1 MSKSRILV
9 VDDDSSL
16 RRVMKMQL
24 EEAGYEVS
32 LAADGE
38 QGYAMLRELQPALV
52 ITDLRM
58 PVSGLTLL
66 GRIASEEIQTTVIV
80 ITAFGTVETAVE
92 AMKMGAYD
100 YVTKPLDFDALVLMV
115 HRAMER
121 QKLLEEVR
129 SLRSELDRRYGFEA
143 IVGRAKNFLRV
154 LNQAA
159 RVSPHDTTVLVLG
172 ETGTGKELIARAI
185 HHNSRRRNRAF
196 VAISCGAIPKDLVES
211 ELFGYAR
218 GAFTGALANKP
229 GLIEAADG
237 GTLFLD
243 EVGEL
248 PLDAQVKLLR
258 VLQQGELQKIGATA
272 PVPVDVRVVAATHRN
287 LAAMV
292 EDGTFRE
299 DLYYRL
305 AVVPLQIPPLRERRG
320 DIPEL
325 IQALFKRAKERHGL
339 LDARLSSAVMQRLS
353 AYRWPGNVR
362 QLENVLERV
371 LVLAGSDLI
380 TEEDLP
386 EELQRTKAGAGS
398 LWLDL
403 PEEGLSLE
411 SIERELIGRAL
422 ERFAGNQTRAAQYLD
437 ISRRTLIY
445 RMEKHGLTTEATT
458 PEDGSKS
465 AGEPVG

>member
-1 MSKSRILV
+1 MSRARILV
-9 VDDDSSL
+9 VDDDASL

-32 LAADGE
+32 LASDGD
-38 QGYAMLRELQPALV
+38 QGYTMLRELEPTLV

-58 PVSGLTLL
+58 PTSGMALLT
-66 GRIASEEIQTTVIV
+66 RIASEEIQTTVIV

-92 AMKMGAYD
+92 AMKLGAYD

-129 SLRSELDRRYGFEA
+129 TLRSALDTRYGFDG
-143 IVGRAKNFLRV
+143 IVGRAKSFLRV

-159 RVSPHDTTVLVLG
+159 RVAQHDTTVLIQG
-172 ETGTGKELIARAI
+172 ETGTGKELLARAI
-185 HHNSRRRNRAF
+185 HHNSRRRNKTF
-196 VAISCGAIPKDLVES
+196 VPISCGAIPKDLVES
-211 ELFGYAR
+211 ELFGYTR
-218 GAFTGALANKP
+218 GAFTGALTNKP

-243 EVGEL
+243 EIGEL

-258 VLQQGELQKIGATA
+258 VLQEGELHKIGATT
-272 PVPVDVRVVAATHRN
+272 PVRVDVRVVAATHRN
-287 LAAMV
+287 LSAMV
-292 EDGTFRE
+292 EDGSFRE

-305 AVVPLQIPPLRERRG
+305 AVVPLQIPPLRERRD

-325 IQALFKRAKERHGL
+325 INALFQRAKDRHAL
-339 LDARLSSAVMQRLS
+339 PDAQLSPGVIQRLT

-371 LVLAGSDLI
+371 LVLSASDLI
-380 TEEDLP
+380 TEDDLP
-386 EELQRTKAGAGS
+386 EELQRATPAAGPS
-398 LWLDL
+398 WLNL

-411 SIERELIGRAL
+411 GIERELISQAL
-422 ERFAGNQTRAAQYLD
+422 ERFAGNQTHAARYLD

-445 RMEKHGLTTEATT
+445 RMEKHGLA
-458 PEDGSKS
+458 PEHASPS
-465 AGEPVG
+465 EEPSQK